1 MLRKLIR
8 NPGGLVGLVILAV
21 VALVLLLAPWLA
33 PHDPFEV
40 FPGSSFLPAG
50 SPGHLFGTDDIGR
63 DVLSR
68 ILHGTRFTL
77 SIAAVILVI
86 ALLLGVP
93 FGLLA
98 GYYPRLDPLL
108 MRVSEVM
115 LTLPAILVALTAALI
130 LGTGLA
136 AVIVGVSF
144 YNLAVI
150 ARVTRSAVLVE
161 RESEYV
167 QAARNLGGSDLRIM
181 FRHILPNLVAPL
193 TVQISFTVAT
203 AILVAAALSFLGI
216 GIKPP
221 APEWGVMLGRGRA
234 YIWTTPHLT
243 IYPGL
248 AIFVTVLGFNL
259 IGDALRDMLDPRHQS

>member
-8 NPGGLVGLVILAV
+8 NPGGFVGLTILAV
-21 VALVLLLAPWLA
+21 VAMVVLFAPWLA
-33 PHDPFEV
+33 PHDPANV
-40 FPGSSFLPAG
+40 FPGSGFLPPG
-50 SPGHLFGTDDIGR
+50 SPGHPLGTDDVGR

-68 ILHGTRFTL
+68 IIYGSRVTL
-77 SIAAVILVI
+77 SIAGIILVI

-93 FGLLA
+93 LGMLA
-98 GYYPRLDPLL
+98 GYFPRLDPPL
-108 MRVSEVM
+108 MRLTEVM

-130 LGTGLA
+130 LGTGLT
-136 AVIVGVSF
+136 AVVVGVSF

-150 ARVTRSAVLVE
+150 ARVTRGAVLVE

-167 QAARNLGGSDLRIM
+167 QAAKSLGVPDPRIM

-193 TVQISFTVAT
+193 TVQVSFTVAT
-203 AILVAAALSFLGI
+203 AVLVAAALSFLGV

-221 APEWGVMLGRGRA
+221 TPEWGVMLGRGRA
-234 YIWTTPHLT
+234 YIWTAPHLT

-248 AIFVTVLGFNL
+248 AIFITVLGFNL
-259 IGDALRDMLDPRHQS
+259 IGDALRDMLDPRHRA